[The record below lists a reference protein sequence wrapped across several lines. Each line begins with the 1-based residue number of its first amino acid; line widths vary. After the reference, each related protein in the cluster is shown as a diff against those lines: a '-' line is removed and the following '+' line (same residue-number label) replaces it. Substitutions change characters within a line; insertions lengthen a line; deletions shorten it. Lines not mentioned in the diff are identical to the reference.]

1 MAMFAMS
8 MMIPVI
14 GWICV
19 RAFCPAS
26 TLQCLSLR
34 VIISGSMNGLIVVI
48 FAMVRYRRRRIV
60 RRKWNVYMLLRLSG
74 VQSGRCEVNHRQRK
88 SRLHVDRLFQGVRFF
103 DERRNHF
110 FNNIPE
116 SPGWNTV
123 MRTRVKLKVQRN

>member
-19 RAFCPAS
+19 RAFRPAS
-26 TLQCLSLR
+26 TLQCLALG
-34 VIISGSMNGLIVVI
+34 VIIAGSMNGLIVMI
-48 FAMVRYRRRRIV
+48 FAMVRYRRRRVV
-60 RRKWNVYMLLRLSG
+60 RRKWNVYMLLRLNR

-88 SRLHVDRLFQGVRFF
+88 SRLHVDRLFQGVRFL

-110 FNNIPE
+110 FNNIWK

-123 MRTRVKLKVQRN
+123 MRARFSLKVQRN